1 MMKGVYSMSKKLI
14 ALLLASMMAATF
26 ALTACEP
33 KENTGGDETTVEDTA
48 GGEEGA
54 GETEASE

>member
-1 MMKGVYSMSKKLI
+1 MSKKLI